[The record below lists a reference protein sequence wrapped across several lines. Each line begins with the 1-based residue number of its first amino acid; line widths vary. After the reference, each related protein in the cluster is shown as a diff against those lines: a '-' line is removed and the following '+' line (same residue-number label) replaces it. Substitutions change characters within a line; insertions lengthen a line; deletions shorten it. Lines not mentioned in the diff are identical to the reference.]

1 MTKSK
6 VLSLEEAAAL
16 VRDGDT
22 LSLGGN
28 VLHRS
33 PLAFCRELIRQNR
46 RGLKLVKTAGAH
58 DVDILCSAGAVASVD
73 AGFIG
78 YETEYG
84 LAMHYR
90 KAVEGGL
97 VKANEHACYT
107 VICALRASQYGVP
120 FMPVRG
126 LMYGDLIEKNDY
138 FKVIEDPFSGEKITV
153 VKALRPDYAI
163 LHVQEADEYGNAR
176 IVGPKYEDVLLS
188 RSAKKVIITCERLI
202 HTDNFARQPELT
214 DIPGFLV
221 EAVVLA
227 PNGAAP
233 GTCAGR
239 YDLDRKSLDEFKG
252 LKTKEQIIDYV
263 DKYSRKDRGVSRF

>member
-1 MTKSK
+1 MGKGK
-6 VLSLEEAAAL
+6 VVSLEEAASL
-16 VRDGDT
+16 IGDEYT
-22 LSLGGN
+22 ISLGGN

-33 PLAFCRELIRQNR
+33 PMAFCRELIRQGKK
-46 RGLKLVKTAGAH
+46 GLKLVKTAGAH
-58 DVDILCSAGAVASVD
+58 DVDILCAAGAVASVD

-90 KAVEGGL
+90 AAVQNGT

-107 VICALRASQYGVP
+107 VISALRASQYGIP

-138 FKVIEDPFSGEKITV
+138 FMVINDPFTGEKITV

-163 LHVQEADEYGNAR
+163 IHVQEADEFGNAR
-176 IVGPKYEDVLLS
+176 IFGPKYEDVLMS
-188 RSAKKVIITCERLI
+188 RSAKKVIVTCERLV

-214 DIPGFLV
+214 DVPGFLV
-221 EAVVLA
+221 AAVALV

-239 YDLDRKSLDEFKG
+239 YDLDRSSLNRFKK
-252 LKTKEQIIDYV
+252 LKGREEIIEYV
-263 DKYSRKDRGVSRF
+263 NDYSRKDRGVNRY